1 MIKRIVK
8 LTFREEEIDN
18 FMIIFEQS
26 KTKIRAFEGC
36 HHMELLQGLKP
47 NNVLFTLSIWESEM
61 ALNNYRHSELFQ
73 KTWSK
78 TKALFADRP
87 QAWSVNLIDE
97 G

>member
-8 LTFREEEIDN
+8 LTFRKEEIDN

-26 KTKIRAFEGC
+26 KKGIRAFEGC
-36 HHMELLQGLKP
+36 HHMELLRGLEP
-47 NNVLFTLSIWESEM
+47 DNVLFTFSIWESEA
-61 ALNNYRHSELFQ
+61 ALNNYRNSQLFQ
-73 KTWSK
+73 NTWTK

-87 QAWSVNLIDE
+87 QAWSVSLIDE